1 MRLFKIYFGLN
12 LNQRLYVI
20 MDNLSKTLQQEKM
33 SGPRGMELADLFS
46 YIGKHLEWAW
56 FYFAI

>member
-12 LNQRLYVI
+12 LSQRLYVI

-33 SGPRGMELADLFS
+33 SGPKGMELADLCS
-46 YIGKHLEWAW
+46 NIGKHLE
-56 FYFAI
+56 